1 MFVRKQYWYNA
12 IRTVR
17 VNKDTGVAERKY
29 ETVTRHRD
37 KKGNITKEVRKNVF
51 WKVVD
56 GITLSPCAKPP
67 RS

>member
-51 WKVVD
+51 
-56 GITLSPCAKPP
+56 
-67 RS
+67 